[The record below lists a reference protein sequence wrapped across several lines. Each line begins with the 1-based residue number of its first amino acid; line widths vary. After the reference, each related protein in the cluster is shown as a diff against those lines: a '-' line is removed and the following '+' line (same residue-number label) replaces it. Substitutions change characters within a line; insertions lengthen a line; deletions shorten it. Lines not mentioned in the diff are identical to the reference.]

1 MEGRSIKANRIV
13 KQVPYLPRQHAA
25 ASLAAALVDALVA
38 ALVAVHGAGGHE
50 VKAAGDGGAT
60 ATPNKTSQV
69 L

>member
-1 MEGRSIKANRIV
+1 MEARSIKANRKA
-13 KQVPYLPRQHAA
+13 KQAPYLRKQHAA
-25 ASLAAALVDALVA
+25 ASLVDALVD

-50 VKAAGDGGAT
+50 VKAAGDGGAA